1 MRETEDGFVI
11 AEKDME
17 LRGSGEILGTRQSG
31 LPEFRLADL
40 SAHAELLLAARDDA
54 NLIIDRDPELQA
66 DRGQALRTLLYLY
79 ERDQAIAY
87 LRSG

>member
-54 NLIIDRDPELQA
+54 NLIIDRDPELQS

>member
-1 MRETEDGFVI
+1 
-11 AEKDME
+11 
-17 LRGSGEILGTRQSG
+17 
-31 LPEFRLADL
+31 
-40 SAHAELLLAARDDA
+40 LLAARDDA